1 MTSIIHLQVVV
12 GKSLKMTHFTQMDT
26 LVLLWGLD
34 LWSPSFSWLSST
46 QLVKLGSYVFKIC
59 ASNQHTINIVHLSQP
74 LVNSRLHLWF
84 TKHIL
89 VISQSKTK
97 LLGLRA
103 RQSYWDWTLQ
113 LKFIF
118 LSRGLKYD
126 CLFYSNL
133 KAQNFATNS
142 NKLILLPTK
151 QDIIL
156 W

>member
-46 QLVKLGSYVFKIC
+46 QLVKLGSYVFKMC

-118 LSRGLKYD
+118 LSRGWTDKMSMK
-126 CLFYSNL
+126 SNTRIL
-133 KAQNFATNS
+133 SIIFNP
-142 NKLILLPTK
+142 LILVILLFGS
-151 QDIIL
+151 IIMD
-156 W
+156 